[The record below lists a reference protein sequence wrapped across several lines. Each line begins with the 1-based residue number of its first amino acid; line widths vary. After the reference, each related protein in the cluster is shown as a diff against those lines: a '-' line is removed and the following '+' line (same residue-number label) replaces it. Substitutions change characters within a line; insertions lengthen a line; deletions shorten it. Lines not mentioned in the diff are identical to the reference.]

1 MNIALF
7 GGTFD
12 PIHRG
17 HLNVARA
24 AAERFKLKEVWFVPA
39 DIPPHK
45 QKAPVTSFFHRY
57 SMVALALAGEPD
69 FLPSLLE
76 APDPEA
82 HVERRPSYSID
93 TIRKVKAGLR
103 KSDRLYFLIGIDAFR
118 EIGTWYK
125 AEELLRE
132 CDIIVAAR
140 PGYSLDDV
148 VGSLPKGMRPKDDDA
163 VMWQKSPS
171 LRQAQGRLYRQKRAV
186 ERGGTRRNQ
195 AGLLEL
201 PGVRLHLLPE
211 THEDVSATQIRT
223 ATRRGTALKKLVPD
237 AVAEYIRKEGLY
249 RGMPHTKAKQKIGRG
264 GSGLKRPTQAKSA

>member
-45 QKAPVTSFFHRY
+45 QKSPVTSYFHRY
-57 SMVALALAGEPD
+57 SMVALALAGEPH

-93 TIRKVKAGLR
+93 TVRRVKAGLR

-118 EIGTWYK
+118 DVAQWHE
-125 AEELLRE
+125 AEALLRE
-132 CDIIVAAR
+132 CEFIVAAR

-148 VGSLPKGMRPKDDDA
+148 ASSLPKALRPSA
-163 VMWQKSPS
+163 AE
-171 LRQAQGRLYRQKRAV
+171 LRKKKTA
-186 ERGGTRRNQ
+186 E
-195 AGLLEL
+195 LLER

-211 THEDVSATQIRT
+211 THEDVSATQIR
-223 ATRRGTALKKLVPD
+223 AAMKRGGALKKLVPD

-249 RGMPHTKAKQKIGRG
+249 RGTQETNRKRVGV
-264 GSGLKRPTQAKSA
+264 KRPTQARPA

>member
-45 QKAPVTSFFHRY
+45 QKAPVTSYFHRY
-57 SMVALALAGEPD
+57 SMVALALVGEPD

-82 HVERRPSYSID
+82 HVERRPSYSIG
-93 TIRKVKAGLR
+93 TVRRVKAGLR

-125 AEELLRE
+125 AEELLGE
-132 CDIIVAAR
+132 CDFIVAAR
-140 PGYSLDDV
+140 PGYSLADIV
-148 VGSLPKGMRPKDDDA
+148 NSLPVGLRPKDNDA
-163 VMWQKSPS
+163 V
-171 LRQAQGRLYRQKRAV
+171 LRRETPPYRQKRAL
-186 ERGGTRRNQ
+186 ERGTRS
-195 AGLLEL
+195 
-201 PGVRLHLLPE
+201 GVRLHLLPE
-211 THEDVSATQIRT
+211 THEDVSATEIR
-223 ATRRGTALKKLVPD
+223 AAAKRVAGLKKLVPD
-237 AVAEYIRKEGLY
+237 AVAEYIHKEHLY
-249 RGMPHTKAKQKIGRG
+249 RSK
-264 GSGLKRPTQAKSA
+264 

>member
-17 HLNVARA
+17 HLQVARA
-24 AAERFKLKEVWFVPA
+24 AAQRFKLKEVWFVPA

-45 QKAPVTSFFHRY
+45 QTAPVTSYFHRY
-57 SMVALALAGEPD
+57 SMVALALAGEQD

-93 TIRKVKAGLR
+93 TVRRVKAGLR

-118 EIGTWYK
+118 DVAKWHE
-125 AEELLRE
+125 AEALLTE
-132 CDIIVAAR
+132 CEFIVAAR

-148 VGSLPKGMRPKDDDA
+148 ASSLPKALRPRA
-163 VMWQKSPS
+163 RELREFRKSEGEGP
-171 LRQAQGRLYRQKRAV
+171 LQL
-186 ERGGTRRNQ
+186 
-195 AGLLEL
+195 AG
-201 PGVRLHLLPE
+201 VTVHLLPE
-211 THEDVSATQIRT
+211 THEDVSATQIR
-223 ATRRGTALKKLVPD
+223 AAMRNRRGLNKLVPD

-249 RGMPHTKAKQKIGRG
+249 QGAARTTSKRKIGRS
-264 GSGLKRPTQAKSA
+264 GSEVKRPTQAKPA